1 MARKYKIKHFYDI
14 VDRSDFR
21 ANPDYKGVCHI
32 AMAQEGH
39 CLPGTAES
47 IAGWLRCAQQI
58 CWSHLCQAPNIL
70 PFHTWGAEREPSVGA
85 RSEAPEPLYQA
96 RTGILVTSMAISSAD
111 VRGQQQ

>member
-39 CLPGTAES
+39 CLPGTAPPCW
-47 IAGWLRCAQQI
+47 GWLIRAQQI
-58 CWSHLCQAPNIL
+58 CWSAGDCMVLTPPGPGLSHHHPQPTACTDTGHTRSTHGHHAP
-70 PFHTWGAEREPSVGA
+70 G
-85 RSEAPEPLYQA
+85 SE
-96 RTGILVTSMAISSAD
+96 
-111 VRGQQQ
+111 